1 MTAAL
6 HLPERQ
12 EWTVD
17 DLGELP
23 KELNYELINGRLV
36 LPSATPLHQDTCIEV
51 VLSLRASCPPEYLV
65 SVDQSLEV
73 DRRNE
78 PRPDVVVIRVEH
90 ASRSPVPVRDALL
103 AVEVLSP
110 SSTFRDL
117 HEKAGVYARAGI
129 GTYWVIDALHDKM
142 TLTEFRL
149 EAGGGY
155 RAGAHTDEVFTT
167 EHPWPVTLDLPA
179 LTARRDR
186 VLGRR
191 PAPATDPA

>member
-1 MTAAL
+1 MTAAPI
-6 HLPERQ
+6 LPERR

-17 DLGELP
+17 DLTELP
-23 KELNYELINGRLV
+23 NDLNYELINGRLV
-36 LPSATPLHQDTCIEV
+36 LPSATPLHQDTCVKIIV
-51 VLSLRASCPPEYLV
+51 ALRPDCPPDYFIGM
-65 SVDQSLEV
+65 DQSLEV

-78 PRPDVVVIRVEH
+78 PRPDVVVVRVEH

-129 GTYWVIDALHDKM
+129 QTYWVVDALHEKM
-142 TLTEFRL
+142 TLTEFVLTEGRS
-149 EAGGGY
+149 Y
-155 RAGAHTDEVFTT
+155 RPGAHTDEVFTT
-167 EHPWPVTLDLPA
+167 ERPWKVTLDLPA

-186 VLGRR
+186 VLERRR
-191 PAPATDPA
+191 P

>member
-1 MTAAL
+1 MTAAPI
-6 HLPERQ
+6 LPERR

-23 KELNYELINGRLV
+23 ADLNYELINGRLV
-36 LPSATPLHQDTCIEV
+36 LPSATPLHQDTCIEIV
-51 VLSLRASCPPEYLV
+51 FALRANCPPDYLI

-90 ASRSPVPVRDALL
+90 ADRSPVPVRDALL

-129 GTYWVIDALHDKM
+129 QTYSVVDALHPKM
-142 TLTEFRL
+142 TLTEFVL
-149 EAGGGY
+149 GPDGGY
-155 RAGAHTDEVFTT
+155 HPGVHTDEVFTT
-167 EHPWPVTLDLPA
+167 ERPWKVTLDLPA
-179 LTARRDR
+179 LTARRNR
-186 VLGRR
+186 VLESGQS
-191 PAPATDPA
+191 